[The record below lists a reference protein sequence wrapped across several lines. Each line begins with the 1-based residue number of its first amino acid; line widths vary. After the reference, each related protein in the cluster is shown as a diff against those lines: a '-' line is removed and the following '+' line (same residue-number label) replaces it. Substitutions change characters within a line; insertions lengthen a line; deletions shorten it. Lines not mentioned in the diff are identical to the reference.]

1 MSVRLPSWSVPF
13 GLAPTFERNPN
24 PPEEL
29 LRERLRLVFVKAT
42 GNLDELDLLAIVGR
56 SQVGRIRS
64 TGDREPTKE
73 SPFQSVDER
82 APPYCLGNTLE

>member
-1 MSVRLPSWSVPF
+1 MSVSLASWSVPF
-13 GLAPTFERNPN
+13 GLAPTFERNL
-24 PPEEL
+24 PEEL
-29 LRERLRLVFVKAT
+29 LRERLRRVFVKAT
-42 GNLDELDLLAIVGR
+42 GNFDELDLFAMVGR

-73 SPFQSVDER
+73 SPFQSVDEG